1 MSLSRNLVTGLRRCD
16 GQGVVPAA
24 ATRLWA
30 GIQFLP
36 IAFGKLGTGL
46 RRCDSVRGCDGVV
59 LVLALLLAG
68 CGFELRGNPQ
78 LGIKTLAVNSVGG
91 SQVAAEM
98 RRTLATGP
106 THVVTEAKGADAQLR
121 VLQETRDKSVATITA
136 TGTVY
141 EFELHLVVRYELTVP
156 GREIAVIPPTEATA
170 KRLITYS
177 ASAPI
182 AKEAEEQLLFTE
194 MQQELA
200 GRILRHVASAAR
212 REM

>member
-1 MSLSRNLVTGLRRCD
+1 MSLSRKSGTGLRRCD
-16 GQGVVPAA
+16 GERVIPAAATRSERVIPAAATRRERVIPAA

-30 GIQFLP
+30 GIQ
-36 IAFGKLGTGL
+36 
-46 RRCDSVRGCDGVV
+46 V
-59 LVLALLLAG
+59 LLLAVLLAG

-98 RRTLATGP
+98 RRTLVTGP
-106 THVVTEAKGADAQLR
+106 THVVTDAKGADAQLR

-156 GREIAVIPPTEATA
+156 GREIPVIAPTEATA

>member
-1 MSLSRNLVTGLRRCD
+1 MSLSRKSGTGLRRCD
-16 GQGVVPAA
+16 GRSVIPAAATRRERVIPAA

-30 GIQFLP
+30 GIQ
-36 IAFGKLGTGL
+36 
-46 RRCDSVRGCDGVV
+46 V
-59 LVLALLLAG
+59 LLLAVLLAG

-98 RRTLATGP
+98 RRTLVTGP
-106 THVVTEAKGADAQLR
+106 THVVTDAKGADAQLR

-156 GREIAVIPPTEATA
+156 GREIPVIAPTEATA

>member
-1 MSLSRNLVTGLRRCD
+1 MSLSRESVI
-16 GQGVVPAA
+16 PAA

-30 GIQFLP
+30 GIQFLSL
-36 IAFGKLGTGL
+36 ALGKLGTRL
-46 RRCDSVRGCDGVV
+46 RGCDA
-59 LVLALLLAG
+59 LFLSFALLLAG
-68 CGFELRGNPQ
+68 CGFELRGNPT
-78 LGIKTLAVNSVGG
+78 LGIRALSVSSVGG
-91 SQVAAEM
+91 SQVATEM
-98 RRTLATGP
+98 RRTLASGP
-106 THVVTEAKGADAQLR
+106 TRVVTDVKDADAQLR

-156 GREIAVIPPTEATA
+156 GREIPVIAPTEAIA
-170 KRLITYS
+170 KRLVTYS